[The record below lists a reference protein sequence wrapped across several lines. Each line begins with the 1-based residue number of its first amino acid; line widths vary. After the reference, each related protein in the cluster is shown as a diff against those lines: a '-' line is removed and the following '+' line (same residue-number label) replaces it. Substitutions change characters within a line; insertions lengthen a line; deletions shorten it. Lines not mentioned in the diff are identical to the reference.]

1 MFNLEEAKKYY
12 RFVQRLHERSV
23 SKKDT
28 EEFESLYDSFVRV
41 TKNRPS
47 ISDFITYF
55 SQADKDQTTPFM
67 KGGCGY
73 FASMLD
79 LLFGNENSGY
89 LIFTIGDKNR
99 EMTPDDL
106 KFDYSNEYEKFDM
119 IGEECGFSH
128 ILYQH
133 EGKYYDACGEYN
145 SLEEV
150 LNHANVYYQNY
161 FEDYKEFLTGKVY
174 FTEFKNK
181 ELWVLDKKD
190 LFKKKARVHYVLS
203 EHTSN
208 LFNDILEMFDM
219 MKYNFGRNSNR
230 EVVFKHN
237 TFIRS

>member
-1 MFNLEEAKKYY
+1 MFNREEAKKYY

-23 SKKDT
+23 YKKDT
-28 EEFESLYDSFVRV
+28 ENFESLYDSFVRV
-41 TKNRPS
+41 TKTRSS
-47 ISDFITYF
+47 IYDFISYF
-55 SQADKDQTTPFM
+55 SQAEKDQTIAFM

-79 LLFGNENSGY
+79 LLFGEESSGY
-89 LIFTIGDKNR
+89 LIFTIGNKDR
-99 EMTPDDL
+99 EMTPNNL
-106 KFDYSNEYEKFDM
+106 KYDYKNEYEKFDI

-133 EGKYYDACGEYN
+133 EGKYYDACGEYD
-145 SLEEV
+145 SIEDV
-150 LNHANVYYQNY
+150 LKHVTSYYQDY
-161 FEDYKEFLTGKVY
+161 FEKYKEFLTGENY

-181 ELWVLDKKD
+181 DLWTLDKKD
-190 LFKKKARVHYVLS
+190 LFKKKGRVHYILS

-208 LFNDILEMFDM
+208 LFNDILEMFEM

-237 TFIRS
+237 AFVRQ